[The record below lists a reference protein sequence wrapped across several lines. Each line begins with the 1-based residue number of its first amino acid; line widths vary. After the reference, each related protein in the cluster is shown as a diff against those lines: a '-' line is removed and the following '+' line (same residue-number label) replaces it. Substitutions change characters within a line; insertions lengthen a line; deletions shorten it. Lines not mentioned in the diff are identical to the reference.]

1 MITLRRTPPGAA
13 AAPEEDVP
21 LAVLAEPAVAGEAAP
36 ANIGHAD
43 APAANPTAVRKNARR
58 S

>member
-13 AAPEEDVP
+13 APEEDVP
-21 LAVLAEPAVAGEAAP
+21 LAVLGAPAVAGEAAP

-43 APAANPTAVRKNARR
+43 ALAASPTAVRKNARR